1 MHSSCGTVCL
11 AQFTISGA
19 LEINC
24 LEGSSHCKIL
34 ISNSPLYFQGLW
46 LCFRGSSFKS
56 YEIRN
61 KHIPDKLSLLGRSG
75 LDDTLFLTVF
85 LKEEVEDKEPSEI
98 FVPSKSGP
106 EEKSLGM

>member
-1 MHSSCGTVCL
+1 M
-11 AQFTISGA
+11 
-19 LEINC
+19 
-24 LEGSSHCKIL
+24 
-34 ISNSPLYFQGLW
+34 
-46 LCFRGSSFKS
+46 
-56 YEIRN
+56 
-61 KHIPDKLSLLGRSG
+61 HIPDKLSLLGRSG